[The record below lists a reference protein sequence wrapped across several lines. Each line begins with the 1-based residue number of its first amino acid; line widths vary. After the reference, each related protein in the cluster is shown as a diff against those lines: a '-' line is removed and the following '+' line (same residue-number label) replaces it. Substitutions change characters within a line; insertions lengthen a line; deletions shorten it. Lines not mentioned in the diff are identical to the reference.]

1 MQIKADFVQENGLY
15 TGFSVSGHDLAA
27 ADTGISVLC
36 AAVSSAVE
44 LTCNTLTEYFG
55 VPQEAVQ
62 VHPAE
67 NAQNQIAVRLT
78 EPDPV
83 QSKLIQGL
91 LLHLNLL
98 SEESGG
104 AVRVTVSGQ

>member
-1 MQIKADFVQENGLY
+1 MQIRADFVQENGLY

-44 LTCNTLTEYFG
+44 LTCNTLTECFG
-55 VPQEAVQ
+55 VPEKAVK
-62 VHPAE
+62 VHPAQD
-67 NAQNQIAVRLT
+67 AQNQIAVRLP

-91 LLHLNLL
+91 LLHLTLL

-104 AVRVTVSGQ
+104 ALRVTVSGQ

>member
-1 MQIKADFVQENGLY
+1 MQIKADFVLKHGLY
-15 TGFSVSGHDLAA
+15 TGFTVSGHDSAA
-27 ADTGISVLC
+27 EDTGISVLC

-55 VPQEAVQ
+55 VPADAVQ
-62 VHPAE
+62 VHPKK
-67 NAQNQIAVRLT
+67 NAQNQIAVRLP

-91 LLHLNLL
+91 LLHLKLL
-98 SEESGG
+98 SEDSGG
-104 AVRVTVSGQ
+104 ALRVTVSGQ